1 MSILK
6 LFSLG
11 VFGVL
16 AGAAL
21 AVTTPQVAVSAE
33 VCKCDDWSP
42 GEGSYTCNWD
52 QTKCVSGTEICL
64 LRCG

>member
-33 VCKCDDWSP
+33 ACKCDDF
-42 GEGSYTCNWD
+42 GDGDYKCNSA
-52 QTKCVSGTEICL
+52 QTQCISGNEQCQL
-64 LRCG
+64 LCS